1 LQIFKRIQTKDLLYL
16 PLISK
21 IINRQKMTKLPLKTI
36 TITVCTA
43 IASIFLYQAYWLYS
57 LYTSQRDRQEALMAE
72 ALRISDYNEMVIRI
86 AKLSASKDRH
96 KHGSISFSA
105 GYKMDK
111 NKRLNSAGVKT
122 VVSRKDTDDVV
133 IHEDGWLD
141 SLQISKRYA
150 DKKRHMHIE
159 VRSTRTDDA
168 PKPAVTANK
177 GLFGAIIDDKQTLT
191 DLTLMMQ
198 QGIHS
203 GIDIMTEPDIRV
215 LDSLLTAH
223 ISSSLTDAR
232 HRLEQLHFR
241 QTRNGIDSTKAD
253 TINIISTNGY
263 TPSKRALHYDYCY
276 NTAKHNI
283 YRVWVEPVGLSVFMQ
298 YKGILASSLMT
309 LVILAFSFWYL
320 IHTLLKQ
327 KTLDEMKSDFTH
339 NITHELKTPIAVAY
353 AANDALLNF
362 RQGDDAATREKYLR
376 IAQEQL
382 RKLGGMVEQ
391 ILSASM
397 ERRKNFVLKKE
408 RIDVG
413 NTIRPLLEMQRLKSR
428 KPADIKLDIEPQEM
442 TVFADRTQFC
452 QMVDNLTDNAI
463 KYSGDKADITVVCRK
478 TADGMVTIA
487 VTDRGI
493 GIGEAQQKHIFEKF
507 YRVPDGNRHNVRG
520 YGLGLYYVATM
531 MALHGGTVEVDSKE
545 GEGSTFTLTFYDTE
559 ETNGQDKS
567 IIGGR

>member
-1 LQIFKRIQTKDLLYL
+1 
-16 PLISK
+16 
-21 IINRQKMTKLPLKTI
+21 MTKLPLKTI

>member
-1 LQIFKRIQTKDLLYL
+1 
-16 PLISK
+16 
-21 IINRQKMTKLPLKTI
+21 MTKLPLKTI

-253 TINIISTNGY
+253 TINVISTNGY